1 MYSNL
6 KKGYFKYQQTDVL
19 SMSNVEIVER
29 LLKAMCSDIERAAF
43 YMKNGDVAK
52 KGERLSRAIAIAG
65 ELQASLNFK
74 EGGEIAERLN
84 SLYDYMIRELLM
96 ANLKNDVKR
105 LGNVKATLM
114 PIIEA
119 WQGVVQ
125 QNCNRSNHVSEVHHE
140 TNEPVGQLQ
149 TAL

>member
-6 KKGYFKYQQTDVL
+6 KKGYFKYQQTDV
-19 SMSNVEIVER
+19 MSLPAEKIVER
-29 LLKAMCSDIERAAF
+29 LLNAMLSDVERAAY

-74 EGGEIAERLN
+74 EGGEIAERLDA
-84 SLYDYMIRELLM
+84 LYDYMIRELLM
-96 ANLKNDVKR
+96 ANLKNDIKK
-105 LGNVKATLM
+105 LGNVKSALM

-125 QNCNRSNHVSEVHHE
+125 QNSNHASAVRQEVGDSI
-140 TNEPVGQLQ
+140 GQLQ